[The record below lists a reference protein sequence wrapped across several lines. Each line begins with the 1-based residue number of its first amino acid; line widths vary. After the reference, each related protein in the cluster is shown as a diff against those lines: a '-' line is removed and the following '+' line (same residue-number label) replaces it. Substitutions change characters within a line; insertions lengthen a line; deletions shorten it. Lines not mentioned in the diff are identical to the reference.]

1 MKIIYYLKKRS
12 WNLFAYKPKLKI
24 YLMAI
29 LLLSCTAMLLKD
41 IKVDQTFAFAEK
53 QTALM
58 LKAIDA
64 YMEGSKSENKK
75 SEPVSPRTIENGELV
90 MVPSRD
96 WTSGFF
102 PGELWYL
109 YEYTKDQKWLK
120 EAQKFTA
127 KLEPEKWNGKTHDMG
142 FKIYCSYGNGYR
154 LTKDETYKDII
165 IQSAKTLCT
174 RFNPKTAVIRSWD
187 HNQDKWINPVIIDN
201 MMNLELLFAATRFTG
216 DSSFYHIAVSHANT
230 TMKNHFRPDYSS
242 YHVLD
247 YDPQTGE
254 VLKKNTHQGNSHESS
269 WARGQ
274 AWAIYG
280 FTMCYRETKDRKYL
294 ELAQRAAD
302 YFLTQINKIED
313 NIPYWDFSDPAIP
326 KVSRDASAAAVA
338 ASAMIELSQWSEDK
352 RYFTGAEQMLQ
363 SLNSEEYLA
372 EPGTNGFFLL
382 KHSTGHKPHNSEIDV
397 PIVYADYYF
406 LEALMRYK
414 SHKEK

>member
-1 MKIIYYLKKRS
+1 MKRS
-12 WNLFAYKPKLKI
+12 RSFFTSAF
-24 YLMAI
+24 I
-29 LLLSCTAMLLKD
+29 LNICLATILCMSCAAMLVKD
-41 IKVDQTFAFAEK
+41 IKVNQTFAFAEK

-64 YMEGSKSENKK
+64 YMEKGKSENEK
-75 SEPVSPRTIENGELV
+75 SEPISPRTIEDGELV

-109 YEYTKDQKWLK
+109 YEYTGDAKWLK
-120 EAQKFTA
+120 EAKKFTS
-127 KLEPEKWNGKTHDMG
+127 KLEAEKWNGKTHDMG

-165 IQSAKTLCT
+165 IQSAKTLST
-174 RFNPKTAVIRSWD
+174 RFNPKTGVIRSWD
-187 HNQDKWINPVIIDN
+187 HNQDKWVNPVIIDN

-254 VLKKNTHQGNSHESS
+254 VLKKNTHQGYSHESS

-294 ELAQRAAD
+294 ELAQKTAD

-326 KVSRDASAAAVA
+326 KVPRDASAAAVA